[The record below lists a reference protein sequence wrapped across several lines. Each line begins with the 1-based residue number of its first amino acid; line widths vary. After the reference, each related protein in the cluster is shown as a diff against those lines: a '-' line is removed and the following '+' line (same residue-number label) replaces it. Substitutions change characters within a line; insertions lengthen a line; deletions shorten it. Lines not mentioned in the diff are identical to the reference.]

1 MIKFLDLK
9 AVNQLHQAEIDAAVS
24 RVVHSGWY
32 LLGEEN
38 RQFEECYARYVGTRH
53 CIGVGNGLDALRLI
67 IRGYKELG
75 VFHDG
80 DEVIVPANTYI
91 ATIIAITDSGLTPVL
106 VEPTWENLELD
117 ISLVEQAIT
126 TRTKAV
132 LTVHLYGR
140 IAYNDALGD
149 ICHRHKLKLI
159 EDCAQSHGCRWKGK
173 RTGSLGDAGAH
184 SFYPGK
190 NLGALG
196 DGGAVTTND
205 DKLAE
210 AVEDQLI
217 FGENIMIA
225 PVYEPNS
232 LGRYVYIPEDM
243 CAVRFRCETDY
254 TFTDYSKGHY
264 FIEIPCNEV
273 VVFIRKN
280 TLLPLI
286 QSASSTAELDYSTIK
301 FIGRIT
307 EPYTYTVI
315 KEIGVLNGIS
325 QTEKINYT
333 ITPEK
338 NTCIYEAYTIE

>member
-1 MIKFLDLK
+1 MKLRYALIPYIYSEYIK
-9 AVNQLHQAEIDAAVS
+9 AC
-24 RVVHSGWY
+24 
-32 LLGEEN
+32 EN
-38 RQFEECYARYVGTRH
+38 DDMLFKPLSFVY
-53 CIGVGNGLDALRLI
+53 
-67 IRGYKELG
+67 RG
-75 VFHDG
+75 
-80 DEVIVPANTYI
+80 
-91 ATIIAITDSGLTPVL
+91 
-106 VEPTWENLELD
+106 
-117 ISLVEQAIT
+117 
-126 TRTKAV
+126 
-132 LTVHLYGR
+132 
-140 IAYNDALGD
+140 
-149 ICHRHKLKLI
+149 
-159 EDCAQSHGCRWKGK
+159 
-173 RTGSLGDAGAH
+173 
-184 SFYPGK
+184 
-190 NLGALG
+190 
-196 DGGAVTTND
+196 

-280 TLLPLI
+280 TLLPII
-286 QSASSTAELDYSTIK
+286 QSAPSTAELDYSTIK

-315 KEIGVLNGIS
+315 KEIGLLNGIS

-333 ITPEK
+333 ITPEQ